1 MQEKLEIFFSCLMD
15 NYNLQIRRIENTK
28 IEEAFCD
35 FLAKKDNQFERKIG
49 TLQTATTIS
58 LVCISL
64 LWVKTIVPLF
74 LKHNI
79 VLTAD
84 VDSLLKA

>member
-1 MQEKLEIFFSCLMD
+1 MQEKLEKTFSCLMD
-15 NYNLQIRRIENTK
+15 NYNLQIRRIKNTK

-35 FLAKKDNQFERKIG
+35 FLAKKGNQFERKIG

>member
-1 MQEKLEIFFSCLMD
+1 MGTNTNYSKILCLK
-15 NYNLQIRRIENTK
+15 NVSKWIKNTK

-35 FLAKKDNQFERKIG
+35 FLADKDNQFERIFDLVG

-58 LVCISL
+58 MVYISF

-74 LKHNI
+74 LRHNI

>member
-1 MQEKLEIFFSCLMD
+1 MQEKLEKTFSCLMD
-15 NYNLQIRRIENTK
+15 NYNLQIRRIKNTK

-35 FLAKKDNQFERKIG
+35 FLAKKDNQFER
-49 TLQTATTIS
+49 TAITIS
-58 LVCISL
+58 MVYISF
-64 LWVKTIVPLF
+64 LWVKTIMPLF